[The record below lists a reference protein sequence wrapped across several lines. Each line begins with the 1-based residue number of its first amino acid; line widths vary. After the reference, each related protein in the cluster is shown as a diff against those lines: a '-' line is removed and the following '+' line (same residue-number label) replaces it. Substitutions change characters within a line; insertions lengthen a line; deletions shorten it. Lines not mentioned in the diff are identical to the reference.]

1 MKLRPK
7 ITLTDHFA
15 ELTDPRSDRTKEHK
29 LIDIVTIAICAVI
42 CGADTWVGIETSGQ
56 AKYKWLKQFLELPN
70 GIPSHDTFSRVFAR
84 LDGKEFQSCFLNWV
98 KSISQLI
105 PGEVISI
112 DGKTLRHSY
121 DTESNKKAIHMVSAW
136 ASDQKLVLGQR
147 KVDEKSNEITAIP
160 ELIKVLELSGCLVT
174 IDAMGTQKDIA
185 KLIIAKGADYCLAL
199 KGNQGNIHQDVE
211 QLFKQALSQQ
221 WQNINHSFFETVEKG
236 HGRIEKR
243 RYWTMGNVEFLID
256 SDKWVGLES
265 IGMVESERIVS
276 GETSSEIRYDL
287 NSFRSNA
294 QVFAHAVRSHW
305 GVENCLHW
313 VLDLGFREDD
323 CRIRKDNA
331 PENFALLR
339 HIAFNLLS
347 QEKTAKIGIQ
357 NKRLQAAWDN
367 DYLAQVLSI

>member
-15 ELTDPRSDRTKEHK
+15 ELTDPRIDRTKEHK

-42 CGADTWVGIETSGQ
+42 CGADTWVGIETYGQ

-84 LDGKEFQSCFLNWV
+84 LDSQEFQSCFLNWV

-121 DTESNKKAIHMVSAW
+121 DTESNKQAIHLVSAW
-136 ASDQKLVLGQR
+136 ASEQKLVLGQR

-221 WQNINHSFFETVEKG
+221 WQNIDHSFFETVEKG

-276 GETSSEIRYDL
+276 GETTSEIRYYL
-287 NSFRSNA
+287 NSFSSNA
-294 QVFAHAVRSHW
+294 KVFAHAVRSHW

-313 VLDLGFREDD
+313 VLDIGFREDD

-339 HIAFNLLS
+339 HIALNLLS

-367 DYLAQVLSI
+367 DYLTRVLSL